1 MTVVIDLGY
10 VQARIDKGVWECEDS
25 VILTE
30 LKLMQDERI
39 IYTSDPDPDFTLA
52 KEAAKE
58 FDGAIIRHDKIPR
71 KKGLVY

>member
-1 MTVVIDLGY
+1 MTVVVDLGY
-10 VQARIDKGVWECEDS
+10 VQARIDKGVWKCSDP

-30 LKLMQDERI
+30 LNFMQDEKI

-58 FDGAIIRHDKIPR
+58 FNGAIVRHDKIPR
-71 KKGLVY
+71 KKGLIY